1 MSDPIR
7 VMICDDSAVMRRLIK
22 TALKIDPELEVICE
36 AKHGQD
42 ALGKM
47 FDARPDLVVMDVEMP
62 VMDGIEAVRE
72 IRKRSTT
79 LPIIM
84 FSSLTSRGAE
94 LTLDAI
100 EAGAS
105 DFSCKPA
112 NAGRIEAALAQVQG
126 DLIPKIHQWVQ
137 RKSKSKTTNVG
148 LQASRLSLPPA
159 GNTPAATEENES
171 TQTKVEAPKLAPRTG
186 ASGSPPQ
193 SKPLANRPTQ
203 ARTPIGKPTN
213 GTLDRASKTTGGGSG
228 GRQGAGVSLAG
239 GSVAVVTVAVS
250 TGGPQALA
258 ELIKGLPT
266 DLRVPILIAQHMP
279 PVFTGML
286 AERLA
291 AHKGHRVREAKH
303 GEEICAGDILIAPG
317 DYHMVVARENKTYVV
332 HLNQDPPENSCRP
345 AADPLF
351 RSVAQTFGRKAMG
364 IVLTGMGKDGAQG
377 ADILKK
383 SGATIVAQDE
393 ESSVVWGMP
402 GCIVQAGLADTV
414 LPLDQIA
421 AEIVRVTE
429 SKHAPV

>member
-36 AKHGQD
+36 ANHEQD

-47 FDARPDLVVMDVEMP
+47 FDHRPDLLVMDVEMP
-62 VMDGIEAVRE
+62 IMDGIEAVKE

-100 EAGAS
+100 EVGAS

-112 NAGRIEAALAQVQG
+112 NAGRIEFALEQVRK
-126 DLIPKIHQWVQ
+126 DLIPKIYQWVR
-137 RKSKSKTTNVG
+137 RKSKTANAG

-159 GNTPAATEENES
+159 EGKHAAAPASE
-171 TQTKVEAPKLAPRTG
+171 LAPEKTDAAPLAARSNAPSLG
-186 ASGSPPQ
+186 ANH
-193 SKPLANRPTQ
+193 KPAANRPPQ
-203 ARTPIGKPTN
+203 LRKPIGKPAT
-213 GTLDRASKTTGGGSG
+213 TTPALASNTTGGARMGKQS
-228 GRQGAGVSLAG
+228 AGVSLAG
-239 GSVAVVTVAVS
+239 SVAVVAVAVS

-258 ELIKGLPT
+258 ELIKALPT
-266 DLRVPILIAQHMP
+266 DLNVPLLIAPHMP
-279 PVFTGML
+279 AVFTGML

-291 AHKGHRVREAKH
+291 AHKGHRVREAKT
-303 GEEICAGDILIAPG
+303 GEEMCAGDILIAPG
-317 DYHMVVARENKTYVV
+317 DYHMVAVRDNKRCLV

-351 RSVAQTFGRKAMG
+351 RSVAKTFGKQALG
-364 IVLTGMGKDGAQG
+364 VVLTGMGKDGTRG
-377 ADILKK
+377 AEMLKK
-383 SGATIVAQDE
+383 SGASIIAQDE
-393 ESSVVWGMP
+393 ESCVVWGIP
-402 GCIVQAGLADTV
+402 GSIVEAGLADIV

-421 AEIVRVTE
+421 AAIVRATE
-429 SKHAPV
+429 RKLAPF

>member
-1 MSDPIR
+1 MNDPIR

-36 AKHGQD
+36 ANHGQD

-62 VMDGIEAVRE
+62 IMDGIEAVKE

-84 FSSLTSRGAE
+84 FSSLNSRGAE

-112 NAGRIEAALAQVQG
+112 NAGRIELALEQVQK
-126 DLIPKIHQWVQ
+126 DLIPKIYQWVR
-137 RKSKSKTTNVG
+137 RKSKTANAG
-148 LQASRLSLPPA
+148 LQASRLSLPPTEEKQTTAPEGEPASGGTDAAPLAARSNAPSLGANHKPA
-159 GNTPAATEENES
+159 GN
-171 TQTKVEAPKLAPRTG
+171 
-186 ASGSPPQ
+186 
-193 SKPLANRPTQ
+193 RPSQ
-203 ARTPIGKPTN
+203 LRKPIGKPAT
-213 GTLDRASKTTGGGSG
+213 TTPPALASNTTVGARTGKQS
-228 GRQGAGVSLAG
+228 AGVSLAG

-258 ELIKGLPT
+258 ELIKALPT
-266 DLRVPILIAQHMP
+266 DLNVPILIAQHMP
-279 PVFTGML
+279 AVFTGML

-317 DYHMVVARENKTYVV
+317 DYHMVAVRENKRFLVQ
-332 HLNQDPPENSCRP
+332 LNQDPPENSCRP

-351 RSVAQTFGRKAMG
+351 RSVAKTFGKQALG
-364 IVLTGMGKDGAQG
+364 VVLTGMGKDGTQG
-377 ADILKK
+377 AEVLKK
-383 SGATIVAQDE
+383 SGASIIAQDE
-393 ESSVVWGMP
+393 ESCVVWGMP
-402 GCIVQAGLADTV
+402 GSIVEAGLADTV

-421 AEIVRVTE
+421 AAIVRATE
-429 SKHAPV
+429 RKLAPI